1 VKHHHLQRLPGF
13 QRVLGDEETRA
24 ALGQLIRYG
33 IIGAL
38 ITIGGQAIY
47 YGLAESRMTSP
58 LMAIAIAFVIGLCV
72 GYFAHGWVSF
82 RGHGERD
89 DHARIGARFV
99 AVNIFAYLVNSFW
112 VWLLVERLGG
122 PNWWPIIPNVVFTPL
137 LTFALHRRWTY
148 A

>member
-1 VKHHHLQRLPGF
+1 MRKHIERVASDPGA
-13 QRVLGDEETRA
+13 RETFA
-24 ALGQLIRYG
+24 QLVRYG

-38 ITIGGQAIY
+38 ITLGGQAIY
-47 YGLAESRMTSP
+47 YGLAESRLTSP
-58 LMAIAIAFVIGLCV
+58 LMAIAIAFMIGLVV

-99 AVNIFAYLVNSFW
+99 AVNVFAYLVNSFW
-112 VWLLVERLGG
+112 VWLLVERLHG
-122 PNWWPIIPNVVFTPL
+122 PNWWPILPNVFFTPL

>member
-1 VKHHHLQRLPGF
+1 MKHHVERLLPDAEKREAF
-13 QRVLGDEETRA
+13 Y
-24 ALGQLIRYG
+24 QLIRYG

-38 ITIGGQAIY
+38 ITLGGQAIY
-47 YGLAESRMTSP
+47 YGLAESRLTSP
-58 LMAIAIAFVIGLCV
+58 LMAVAIAFVIGLTV

-89 DHARIGARFV
+89 DHARIGTRFV
-99 AVNIFAYLVNSFW
+99 TVNVVGYLANSFW

-122 PNWWPIIPNVVFTPL
+122 PNWWPIVPNIVLTPL

>member
-1 VKHHHLQRLPGF
+1 MKRHVE
-13 QRVLGDEETRA
+13 RVLSDAEARE
-24 ALGQLIRYG
+24 ALHQLIRYG

-38 ITIGGQAIY
+38 ITLGGQAIY
-47 YGLAESRMTSP
+47 YGLAESRLTSP
-58 LMAIAIAFVIGLCV
+58 LTAIAIAFIIGLIV

-89 DHARIGARFV
+89 DHARIGVRFV
-99 AVNIFAYLVNSFW
+99 AVNVFAYLLNSFW

-122 PNWWPIIPNVVFTPL
+122 PNWWPILPNVFLVPL
-137 LTFALHRRWTY
+137 VTFALHRRWTY

>member
-1 VKHHHLQRLPGF
+1 MKRHVE
-13 QRVLGDEETRA
+13 RVLSDAEAREA
-24 ALGQLIRYG
+24 FHQLIRYG

-38 ITIGGQAIY
+38 ITLGGQAIY
-47 YGLAESRMTSP
+47 YGLAESRLTSP
-58 LMAIAIAFVIGLCV
+58 LTAIAIAFIIGLIV

-89 DHARIGARFV
+89 DHARIGVRFV
-99 AVNIFAYLVNSFW
+99 VVNVFAYLMNSFW

-122 PNWWPIIPNVVFTPL
+122 PNWWPILPNVFLVPL
-137 LTFALHRRWTY
+137 VTFALHRRWTY